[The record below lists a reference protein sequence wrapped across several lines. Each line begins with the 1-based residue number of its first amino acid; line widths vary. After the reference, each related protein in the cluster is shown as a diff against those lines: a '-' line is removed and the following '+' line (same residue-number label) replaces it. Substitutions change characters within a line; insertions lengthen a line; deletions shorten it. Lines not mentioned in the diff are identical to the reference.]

1 MMVSRAE
8 NEKAGDMGISDFCQC
23 QEWEYGLKRLLGRFM
38 QKPCLARKLVLKR
51 STSGLWWETSH
62 SSPFSRFLTRI
73 SLKFFHI
80 G

>member
-1 MMVSRAE
+1 MSRAE

-23 QEWEYGLKRLLGRFM
+23 QEWELGPKRLRFRLL
-38 QKPCLARKLVLKR
+38 QKPCLVGNLGWKR
-51 STSGLWWETSH
+51 SAGSFWWETSH

-73 SLKFFHI
+73 PLKFFHI